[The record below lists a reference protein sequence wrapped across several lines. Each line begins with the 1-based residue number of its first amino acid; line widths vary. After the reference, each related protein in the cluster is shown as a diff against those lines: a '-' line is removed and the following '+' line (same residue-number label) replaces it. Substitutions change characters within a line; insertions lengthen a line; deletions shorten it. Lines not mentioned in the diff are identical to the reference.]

1 MADMSFDGIDDL
13 TQYFEKI
20 GGDVEKVEPVA
31 LKAGGEIIA
40 ERQRSHVNRS
50 DKKQPHMQDNITV
63 SNVREDKDGVRF
75 VAVGPNK
82 KVGYRGSF
90 LEWGTSK
97 MPPQPFIEKGGKEGE
112 GPAVELMERILT
124 APIK

>member
-1 MADMSFDGIDDL
+1 
-13 TQYFEKI
+13 EKI

-82 KVGYRGSF
+82 KVAYRGSF

>member
-63 SNVREDKDGVRF
+63 SNVRESKDGVRF

-82 KVGYRGSF
+82 KVAYRGRF

-97 MPPQPFIEKGGKEGE
+97 MPPHPFIEKGGEEGE

>member
-40 ERQRSHVNRS
+40 ERRRAHVNRS

-63 SNVREDKDGVRF
+63 SNVRESKDGVKF

-82 KVGYRGSF
+82 KVAYRGRF

-97 MPPQPFIEKGGKEGE
+97 MPPHPFIEKGGEEGE

>member
-40 ERQRSHVNRS
+40 ERQRGHVNRS
-50 DKKQPHMQDNITV
+50 DKQQPHMQDNITV
-63 SNVREDKDGVRF
+63 SNVRESKDGEKF
-75 VAVGPNK
+75 VSVGPNK
-82 KVGYRGSF
+82 KVAYRARF

-97 MPPQPFIEKGGKEGE
+97 MPPHPFIEKGGEEGE
-112 GPAVELMERILT
+112 ASAVEVMQKILT

>member
-31 LKAGGEIIA
+31 LKAGGELIA
-40 ERQRSHVNRS
+40 ERQRAHVNRS

-63 SNVREDKDGVRF
+63 SNVRESKDGVKF

-82 KVGYRGSF
+82 KVAYRGRF

-97 MPPQPFIEKGGKEGE
+97 MPPHPFIEKGGEEGE

>member
-31 LKAGGEIIA
+31 LKAGGELIA
-40 ERQRSHVNRS
+40 ERQRAHVNRS
-50 DKKQPHMQDNITV
+50 DKKQAHMQDNITV
-63 SNVREDKDGVRF
+63 SNVRGTKDGEKF
-75 VAVGPNK
+75 VAVGPNL
-82 KVGYRGSF
+82 KVAFRGKF

-97 MPPQPFIEKGGKEGE
+97 MPPHPFIEKGGEEGK

>member
-1 MADMSFDGIDDL
+1 MANMDIDGLDEL
-13 TQYFEKI
+13 TVFFEKI

-40 ERQRSHVNRS
+40 ERQRGHVNRS
-50 DKKQPHMQDNITV
+50 DKQQPHMQDNITV
-63 SNVREDKDGVRF
+63 SNVRESKDGEKF
-75 VAVGPNK
+75 VSVGPNK
-82 KVGYRGSF
+82 KVAYRARF

-97 MPPQPFIEKGGKEGE
+97 MPPHTFIEKGGEEGE
-112 GPAVELMERILT
+112 ASAVEVMQKILT

>member
-1 MADMSFDGIDDL
+1 MANMDIDGLDDL

-50 DKKQPHMQDNITV
+50 DKQQPHMQDNITV
-63 SNVREDKDGVRF
+63 SNVRESKDGEKF
-75 VAVGPNK
+75 VSVGPNK
-82 KVGYRGSF
+82 KVAYRARF

-97 MPPQPFIEKGGKEGE
+97 MPPHPFIEKGGKEGE
-112 GPAVELMERILT
+112 ASAVEVMQRILT